1 MSAFLSLAVPL
12 PPPAA
17 IFNFF
22 SPVMAAAAAAA
33 SLAAA
38 EHTSSA
44 LYAHIVAASEAAI
57 VLGADIAGALGELC
71 ASDCFLPARPWL
83 PHAQGLVAVARVGG
97 VRMLRSRDAVCGEKL
112 VFAVLLGGASEPA
125 AAAPTEAEMLDW
137 ELRAAWSSPLPGG
150 HDFEEHVD
158 YEGRAVY
165 LIAPTRLLSSLTGY
179 LRLYLGLYRPSR
191 PSPFLA
197 PVPGGGFLC

>member
-1 MSAFLSLAVPL
+1 
-12 PPPAA
+12 
-17 IFNFF
+17 
-22 SPVMAAAAAAA
+22 MAAAAA
-33 SLAAA
+33 
-38 EHTSSA
+38 EYTSSA

-112 VFAVLLGGASEPA
+112 VFAVLLGGA
-125 AAAPTEAEMLDW
+125 APTEAEMLDW